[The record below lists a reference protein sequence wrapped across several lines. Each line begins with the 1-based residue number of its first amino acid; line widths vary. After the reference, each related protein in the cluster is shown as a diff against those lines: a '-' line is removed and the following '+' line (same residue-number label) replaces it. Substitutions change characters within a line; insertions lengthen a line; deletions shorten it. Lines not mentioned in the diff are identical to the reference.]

1 MVVGYTVIVKTD
13 GIPIHPFA
21 AGVTV
26 MVAIAG
32 AGPLLVATNAEI
44 FPVPLAASPMDGA
57 EFVHEKVVPATGPP
71 NVIAEVVTPLQYA
84 RLATW
89 FTPGVGLMVN
99 VKDMGG
105 PVHPFAAGITVM
117 VAIIAVIPLFD
128 AVNEGIF
135 PVPFAP
141 SPMDGLLFVHVKVV
155 PATGPLNAIGAVMT
169 PSQ

>member
-71 NVIAEVVTPLQYA
+71 NVIAEVVTPLQ
-84 RLATW
+84 
-89 FTPGVGLMVN
+89 
-99 VKDMGG
+99 
-105 PVHPFAAGITVM
+105 
-117 VAIIAVIPLFD
+117 
-128 AVNEGIF
+128 
-135 PVPFAP
+135 
-141 SPMDGLLFVHVKVV
+141 
-155 PATGPLNAIGAVMT
+155 
-169 PSQ
+169 